1 MWCEPEFHRAGP
13 GKMFMENKEN
23 ESLKI
28 SAKLVDLED
37 AEEFFKKSAIGKEK
51 IKIVAGDKKSEKVS
65 MEVPV
70 AEESENFQAREDNCE
85 ELNLQDYQLEL
96 ENRIRNLLWTISGDY
111 TQQMKPDVSLFLRS
125 KDIALYD
132 GIKQGALAKFFD
144 KDFLGMY
151 LVKKIFMGA
160 DEAALTFVSQ
170 LCIEEAIGE
179 RICEQRPGIWEMQR
193 KACEDILDQEYETMP
208 SATDKLGYLR
218 VNLLRRRIDRGE
230 NTSLKK
236 KNPQADSRSEEKS
249 ADSVENA
256 NVSNG
261 IIVGNVDASNG
272 IITGNADALNG
283 IIAENADAS
292 NEIITKTTKNKQ
304 KDRKYK
310 GIYHYIDLIS
320 NAAETTDTMSLIR
333 IIDTVYNEVADPDF
347 SQKATLEQVLAV
359 TMEDLTEF
367 DWHDYLSEEMYE
379 DALESYMEQLTSNV
393 AGMENADVTR
403 EMEEERQSKQK
414 ITVLPPE
421 ALEKAHT
428 YVELNFG
435 KTYLSE
441 LEEKRMNQL
450 MCRDIHSDCSLYFT
464 EGILKSPVKRN
475 YQYEYAKRLK
485 NKNIWL
491 YHDKHRIVKRNIA
504 LLTEMLK
511 KSLVIKSENQE
522 ILSDRGMIVPSR
534 LWRLGRSSDAQ
545 VFRRELKG
553 DSSDFVVDVL
563 IDASGSQMSRQG
575 EVALQAYIISEALSN
590 AELPHRV
597 MSYCTFWDYTILHRF
612 REYDDPRSAN
622 ENIFNY
628 VTSSNNRDGLA
639 IRAAGYGL
647 LNREEE
653 KKILIIL
660 SDGRPYDVIVNRPN
674 AKNPAPYHGK
684 YAIID
689 TAAQIRKLRSQGV
702 SVLGVFA
709 GEEKDLATEKKI
721 FGKDFA
727 YIRNITGFSK
737 IVGRYLTKQLEDDE

>member
-1 MWCEPEFHRAGP
+1 
-13 GKMFMENKEN
+13 MFMEDKAKKVSLEMKPSTGKRADG
-23 ESLKI
+23 ESEKLL
-28 SAKLVDLED
+28 AKVVDLED
-37 AEEFFKKSAIGKEK
+37 AEESQAKWN
-51 IKIVAGDKKSEKVS
+51 DK
-65 MEVPV
+65 
-70 AEESENFQAREDNCE
+70 E
-85 ELNLQDYQLEL
+85 ELRIQDYQLEL

-160 DEAALTFVSQ
+160 DETALTFVSQ
-170 LCIEEAIGE
+170 LCIEEAIGD
-179 RICEQRPGIWEMQR
+179 RICQERPGIWEMQR
-193 KACEDILDQEYETMP
+193 RACEDILDQEYERMP
-208 SATDKLGYLR
+208 SAADKLGYLR
-218 VNLLRRRIDRGE
+218 VNMLRRRIDRGKQGAAVSKKAAE
-230 NTSLKK
+230 DSASLS
-236 KNPQADSRSEEKS
+236 ASDRS
-249 ADSVENA
+249 
-256 NVSNG
+256 
-261 IIVGNVDASNG
+261 
-272 IITGNADALNG
+272 
-283 IIAENADAS
+283 
-292 NEIITKTTKNKQ
+292 
-304 KDRKYK
+304 K
-310 GIYHYIDLIS
+310 GIYHYINMIAG
-320 NAAETTDTMSLIR
+320 AADVKDTMSLIR
-333 IIDTVYNEVADPDF
+333 MIDTVYNEVADPDF
-347 SQKATLEQVLAV
+347 SQKTTLEQVLAV
-359 TMEDLTEF
+359 TVEDLTEF
-367 DWHDYLSEEMYE
+367 DWRDYLSEEMYE
-379 DALESYMEQLTSNV
+379 DALESYMEQLTSNA
-393 AGMENADVTR
+393 AGMENANVTQ
-403 EMEEERQSKQK
+403 EMEEERQTKHK
-414 ITVLPPE
+414 IKVVPPE

-435 KTYLSE
+435 KTYLNE
-441 LEEKRMNQL
+441 MEEKRMNQL
-450 MCRDIHSDCSLYFT
+450 MCRDIHGDCSLYFT
-464 EGILKSPVKRN
+464 EEILKNPVRRN

-511 KSLVIKSENQE
+511 KSLVIKSESQE
-522 ILSDRGMIVPSR
+522 ILSDRGTIVPSR
-534 LWRLGRSSDAQ
+534 LWRLGRSGDAK
-545 VFRRELKG
+545 VFKRELKG

-575 EVALQAYIISEALSN
+575 EVALQAYIISESLSN
-590 AELPHRV
+590 AGLPHRV

-647 LNREEE
+647 LMREEE

-660 SDGRPYDVIVNRPN
+660 SDGRPYDVVVNRPN
-674 AKNPAPYHGK
+674 ARNPQPYHGK
-684 YAIID
+684 YAITD

>member
-1 MWCEPEFHRAGP
+1 M
-13 GKMFMENKEN
+13 
-23 ESLKI
+23 
-28 SAKLVDLED
+28 
-37 AEEFFKKSAIGKEK
+37 
-51 IKIVAGDKKSEKVS
+51 
-65 MEVPV
+65 
-70 AEESENFQAREDNCE
+70 
-85 ELNLQDYQLEL
+85 
-96 ENRIRNLLWTISGDY
+96 
-111 TQQMKPDVSLFLRS
+111 
-125 KDIALYD
+125 
-132 GIKQGALAKFFD
+132 AKFFD

-208 SATDKLGYLR
+208 SAADKLGYLR
-218 VNLLRRRIDRGE
+218 VNLLRRRIDRGG

-236 KNPQADSRSEEKS
+236 KNLQDDSRSEEKS
-249 ADSVENA
+249 ADSVENTD
-256 NVSNG
+256 V
-261 IIVGNVDASNG
+261 SNG
-272 IITGNADALNG
+272 IITGNADVSNG
-283 IIAENADAS
+283 RIAGNADAS
-292 NEIITKTTKNKQ
+292 NKTITNITENKQ
-304 KDRKYK
+304 KNRKYK

-320 NAAETTDTMSLIR
+320 SAAETTDTMSLIH

-347 SQKATLEQVLAV
+347 SKKATLEQVLAV

-393 AGMENADVTR
+393 VGMENADVTR

-441 LEEKRMNQL
+441 LEEKRINQL

-684 YAIID
+684 YAITD

>member
-1 MWCEPEFHRAGP
+1 MWCEPEFHRAGH

-37 AEEFFKKSAIGKEK
+37 AEEFLKKSAIGKEK
-51 IKIVAGDKKSEKVS
+51 IKIAAGDKKSEKVS

-208 SATDKLGYLR
+208 SAADKLGYLR
-218 VNLLRRRIDRGE
+218 VNLLRRRIDRGG

-236 KNPQADSRSEEKS
+236 KNLQDDSRSEEKS
-249 ADSVENA
+249 ADSVENTD
-256 NVSNG
+256 V
-261 IIVGNVDASNG
+261 SNG
-272 IITGNADALNG
+272 IITGNADVSNG
-283 IIAENADAS
+283 RIAGNADAS
-292 NEIITKTTKNKQ
+292 NKTITNITENKQ
-304 KDRKYK
+304 KNRKYK

-320 NAAETTDTMSLIR
+320 SAAETTDTMSLIR

-441 LEEKRMNQL
+441 LEEKRINQL

-684 YAIID
+684 YAITD